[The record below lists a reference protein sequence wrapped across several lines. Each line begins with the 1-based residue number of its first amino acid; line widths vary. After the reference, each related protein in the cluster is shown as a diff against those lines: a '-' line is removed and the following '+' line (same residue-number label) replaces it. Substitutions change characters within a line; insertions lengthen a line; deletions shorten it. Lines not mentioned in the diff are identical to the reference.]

1 MLSKEG
7 KASFA
12 AVSIALILL
21 SFVLEATSPAIADAG
36 VFTGNGQSLHQ
47 ITSKTVQLVSINVTI
62 ILGRGPFLFEGTV
75 PGMDRAEYECTFI
88 LQNLSDNQEEIQV
101 GFPVDSQF
109 ATTNQPVSSQ
119 ESTNWILDYGF
130 IARDEKT
137 TYHVE
142 FVRRKAQKGPGEFGS
157 VFIWNMRFDPKEK
170 KTLSVWYRIPMS
182 MGLVDTLKDSSTA
195 GIGTGALSQ
204 ELLEIAQLE
213 MAGYVTSTGSSWA
226 GNVES
231 GTFTLITE
239 PFERYLSRRGMTE
252 EGLTDMSAEQA
263 SQFDS
268 SFPVRHPWWFREI
281 KPDGWL
287 AVKGGVQWHHTD
299 FKPKDP
305 IEVRYYMTQF
315 PRLPEEV
322 DAFVDRFLKGMDPHE
337 SAATEL
343 GQLKQIVLATYG
355 KEPEDDAVKV
365 FASQQLW
372 YAPRNNFSMES
383 LDETEKTV
391 LKKIDA
397 RIGVA
402 KSPK

>member
-1 MLSKEG
+1 
-7 KASFA
+7 
-12 AVSIALILL
+12 
-21 SFVLEATSPAIADAG
+21 
-36 VFTGNGQSLHQ
+36 
-47 ITSKTVQLVSINVTI
+47 
-62 ILGRGPFLFEGTV
+62 
-75 PGMDRAEYECTFI
+75 MDRADYECTFI
-88 LQNLSDNQEEIQV
+88 LRNLSDNQEEIQV

-109 ATTNQPVSSQ
+109 AETNEPVSSQ

-130 IARDEKT
+130 IARDEST

-142 FVRRKAQKGPGEFGS
+142 FVRRKTHKGPGEFGS
-157 VFIWNMRFDPKEK
+157 VFVWNMRFAPKEK

-182 MGLVDTLKDSSTA
+182 MGLVGTLKDSSTA

-213 MAGYVTSTGSSWA
+213 MTGYVTSTGSSWA

-239 PFERYLSRRGMTE
+239 PFERYLSRRGTTE
-252 EGLTDMSAEQA
+252 EGLTDASAEQA
-263 SQFDS
+263 SRFDS

-287 AVKGGVQWHHTD
+287 AVKGGVQWHYKD

-322 DAFVDRFLKGMDPHE
+322 DAFVDRFLKDKDPHE
-337 SAATEL
+337 SAEIEL

-355 KEPEDDAVKV
+355 KEPKDDTAKA

-372 YAPRNNFSMES
+372 YAPRSDFSMES
-383 LDETEKTV
+383 LDEAEKQV
-391 LKKIDA
+391 LKKIDE
-397 RIGVA
+397 RIGAA